1 MCNLYCNQCEKSLET
16 TREDVDSLNV
26 ELDRIRAEHS
36 RLASQLKIEQEMSL
50 KIREQLA
57 TTTEDKERNAVENKA
72 LRSSIADLTSKY
84 EDITFQ
90 LERSEDAL
98 KKWKMDAEILNEKL
112 RSSTDKSE
120 GTDKEKKKWQEK
132 ARQLEETKGQLETD
146 LVDARNDLASLRR
159 EMLDLERLKTDL
171 ETRLEKEAS
180 RGDSAENRRSV
191 LESQLDSQREEFLR
205 EMNLLTERVEALNED
220 LGQTR

>member
-1 MCNLYCNQCEKSLET
+1 M
-16 TREDVDSLNV
+16 DSLNA

-36 RLASQLKIEQEMSL
+36 RVASQLKIEQEMSI

-57 TTTEDKERNAVENKA
+57 ATTEEKERNGAENKA
-72 LRSSIADLTSKY
+72 LRSSISELTSKY
-84 EDITFQ
+84 EDLAFQ
-90 LERSEDAL
+90 LERSEDSL
-98 KKWKMDAEILNEKL
+98 KKWKMDAEILTEKL

-132 ARQLEETKGQLETD
+132 ARTLEETKGQLESD

-159 EMLDLERLKTDL
+159 EMLDLERVKTDL
-171 ETRLEKEAS
+171 ETRLDKETA
-180 RGDSAENRRSV
+180 RGDSAENRRSI

-205 EMNLLTERVEALNED
+205 EMNMLTERVEALNEE

>member
-1 MCNLYCNQCEKSLET
+1 MNS
-16 TREDVDSLNV
+16 
-26 ELDRIRAEHS
+26 ELDRIRAEHL
-36 RLASQLKIEQEMSL
+36 RLTSQLKIEQELSL

-57 TTTEDKERNAVENKA
+57 TTSDDKEKNAAENKI
-72 LRSSIADLTSKY
+72 LRSSINELTSKY
-84 EDITFQ
+84 EDLSFQ

-112 RSSTDKSE
+112 RSSCDKSE
-120 GTDKEKKKWQEK
+120 TTEKEKKKWQEK
-132 ARQLEETKGQLETD
+132 ARHLEEGKNQFETD

-159 EMLDLERLKTDL
+159 EMLDLERVKTDL
-171 ETRLEKEAS
+171 ETRLEKETA
-180 RGDSAENRRSV
+180 RGDSAENRRAV

-205 EMNLLTERVEALNED
+205 EMNLLNERVEAMNED